1 MKQVKSIVVIVSF
14 FLLSVSANAQSI
26 AIGLKGGLN
35 FANLNG
41 SSATEVYGNRT
52 GYHFGAFTLIKL
64 SKIGIQPEIIYSK
77 QGSTVTVNST
87 NFDSNFDYFNIP
99 ILLKLYTVAGLNI
112 QVGPQFGFVSGAQ
125 YPVGPSGNQTL
136 QDITN
141 KLKGSDISIAMGL
154 GVDLPFGLTVDGRYN
169 LGVTSNN
176 NDSSI
181 PAIKNQVFQ
190 FSVGYKI
197 FKLGK

>member
-1 MKQVKSIVVIVSF
+1 MKQVNSIVVIVSF

-77 QGSTVTVNST
+77 QGSTVTVSST